1 MEFIHGLYILLITVT
16 LFNHNLI
23 NVEGRKHIHTKQKT
37 ISTPAP
43 PESSPSVPSDPYP
56 NDPRDSSSDCIFDV
70 RSFGA
75 IGDGSCDDTPAFKK
89 AWKAACAVESGV
101 LLVPENYTF
110 KITSTIFSGPC
121 KPGLVFQVR
130 YITFSFCYKHFR
142 AYVVILFLKISVR
155 ISIKVCIRYDWTY
168 V

>member
-37 ISTPAP
+37 ISNPAP

-75 IGDGSCDDTPAFKK
+75 IGDGSFDDTPAFKK

-130 YITFSFCYKHFR
+130 YITFSVCYKHFHV
-142 AYVVILFLKISVR
+142 YVVVLFRKIS
-155 ISIKVCIRYDWTY
+155 I
-168 V
+168 